1 MHMCGG
7 LTINVRA
14 CVDVCRYKLDACA
27 RMCVLRFYT
36 CIYVSVHVHA
46 FIHVCMCVCKCM
58 CAFMRACV
66 CLHMCVCDWL
76 GACVWVYM
84 YVRTMWS
91 MDAFVCVHV
100 CAHAHVHIHV
110 RTLKL
115 RQLKYTLVLYR
126 CWCMITR
133 VHQGCI
139 QAWRCI

>member
-1 MHMCGG
+1 MFVHVLMFAG
-7 LTINVRA
+7 INWTHVRA
-14 CVDVCRYKLDACA
+14 CVYSGFIRAY
-27 RMCVLRFYT
+27 MCQCMCMHSF
-36 CIYVSVHVHA
+36 
-46 FIHVCMCVCKCM
+46 MCVCV
-58 CAFMRACV
+58 CANACV
-66 CLHMCVCDWL
+66 HLCARVCACICVCVIGW
-76 GACVWVYM
+76 APVCVYM